1 MENVT
6 DGRSI
11 LFVLYFVCACVSV
24 GCVDLGYYALL
35 LFIATPANVVKQY
48 V

>member
-11 LFVLYFVCACVSV
+11 LFVLYFVCACVV